1 MSEIVKEIPRQIGW
15 SRRAQSR
22 NFRGFLPT
30 DCCICGRAT
39 KRKDNKGHW
48 IIMTEGGSHMA
59 ELTSVNM
66 NNPGFMGEYAIG
78 SDCARVYAKELE
90 GYLIHRT

>member
-1 MSEIVKEIPRQIGW
+1 
-15 SRRAQSR
+15 
-22 NFRGFLPT
+22 
-30 DCCICGRAT
+30 
-39 KRKDNKGHW
+39 
-48 IIMTEGGSHMA
+48 MA

>member
-1 MSEIVKEIPRQIGW
+1 MALIG
-15 SRRAQSR
+15 
-22 NFRGFLPT
+22 
-30 DCCICGRAT
+30 
-39 KRKDNKGHW
+39 
-48 IIMTEGGSHMA
+48 TEDY
-59 ELTSVNM
+59 